1 MELTRIKA
9 AGELKKP
16 DDRLLLDLFSDVIED
31 ELSEIILAM
40 IFYFYFE

>member
-16 DDRLLLDLFSDVIED
+16 GDRLLLVLFSDVIED
-31 ELSEIILAM
+31 ELSEIILVM